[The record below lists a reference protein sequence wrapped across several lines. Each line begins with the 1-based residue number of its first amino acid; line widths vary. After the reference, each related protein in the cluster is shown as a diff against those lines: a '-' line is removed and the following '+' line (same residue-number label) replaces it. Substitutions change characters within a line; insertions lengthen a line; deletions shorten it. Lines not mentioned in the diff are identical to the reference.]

1 MDTGNSQMYYLSQ
14 IPGDSCTDML
24 CTTSGRQKCGP
35 NAQYPVSTHPS
46 GYRFQKTGRLLNEY
60 QMIYIVD
67 GQGYFRSDLHP
78 LIHVDTG
85 SIILIR
91 PGEKHFYYP
100 DEQTGWDE
108 MWVGFKG
115 GEQLERTVS
124 SYFKNGEPVI
134 NIGVSDTVCDI
145 YERILSLSKFERC
158 GTQRAICGFIMALLG
173 YVSYK
178 AANNIISGSKNLEK
192 IQIAQSILRKNI
204 SSHVSPAEIA
214 SGLGMSYSL
223 LREQFKAITGMSMSD
238 FATQQRINH
247 AKKLLSSTDKS
258 IMEIA
263 FETGYESMSRFCCSF
278 HQHTGTTASD
288 FRKRNHHSL

>member
-1 MDTGNSQMYYLSQ
+1 MSINFSVDYKVTDFNRKRFYVFDGDFYDFAVIFYIFAIIPFNFDTMDTGNSQMYYLSQ

-46 GYRFQKTGRLLNEY
+46 GYSFQKTGRLLNEY

-124 SYFKNGEPVI
+124 SYFKNG
-134 NIGVSDTVCDI
+134 
-145 YERILSLSKFERC
+145 
-158 GTQRAICGFIMALLG
+158 
-173 YVSYK
+173 
-178 AANNIISGSKNLEK
+178 
-192 IQIAQSILRKNI
+192 
-204 SSHVSPAEIA
+204 
-214 SGLGMSYSL
+214 
-223 LREQFKAITGMSMSD
+223 
-238 FATQQRINH
+238 
-247 AKKLLSSTDKS
+247 
-258 IMEIA
+258 
-263 FETGYESMSRFCCSF
+263 
-278 HQHTGTTASD
+278 
-288 FRKRNHHSL
+288 